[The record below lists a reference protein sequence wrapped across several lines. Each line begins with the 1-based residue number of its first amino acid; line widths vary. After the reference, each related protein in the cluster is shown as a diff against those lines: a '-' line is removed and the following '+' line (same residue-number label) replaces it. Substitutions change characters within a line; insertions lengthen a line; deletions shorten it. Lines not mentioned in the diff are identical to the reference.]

1 MSFEDHF
8 GRKKEGYQNIFSSPM
23 EYDNNFQAVSN
34 NIQQLSNNVSQLK
47 QLVNQIGTSKD
58 SVELREK
65 LNSLIQTTRTLS
77 KDTAQDFKLLDYEKA
92 PTQEERN
99 KKKLLQQKLMK
110 DFQTWLQKYQEIS
123 KMAAEKERSSPLPKK
138 TFSYSSIPI
147 SEPTISSGDKL
158 ILSTNDNIA
167 EKNQTLLNLKE
178 LQTIEEESVF
188 QNAIIAEREEGIKQI
203 EKTVLEVNEIFRDVA
218 NLVQEQGQMIDNI
231 ESNIEVSV
239 SDVSQ
244 GVEEIK
250 KASDYQKRSR
260 TKLCCLTLLVII
272 IVAVVVIVI
281 WMTVKK

>member
-138 TFSYSSIPI
+138 
-147 SEPTISSGDKL
+147 
-158 ILSTNDNIA
+158 NI
-167 EKNQTLLNLKE
+167 
-178 LQTIEEESVF
+178 F
-188 QNAIIAEREEGIKQI
+188 
-203 EKTVLEVNEIFRDVA
+203 IFF
-218 NLVQEQGQMIDNI
+218 
-231 ESNIEVSV
+231 
-239 SDVSQ
+239 
-244 GVEEIK
+244 
-250 KASDYQKRSR
+250 Y
-260 TKLCCLTLLVII
+260 TYF
-272 IVAVVVIVI
+272 
-281 WMTVKK
+281 